1 MKPEEMTDK
10 QTIVDVLS
18 RLPDDA
24 SLEDVRDEFEMIWGI
39 LESMRDADAG
49 GMTFSHEEVMEDIR
63 RCRQRY
69 AGRSAAAG
77 K

>member
-10 QTIVDVLS
+10 QTIIDVLS

-24 SLEDVRDEFEMIWGI
+24 SLEDVRYEFETIWGI
-39 LESMRDADAG
+39 LESMRDTDAG
-49 GMTFSHEEVMEDIR
+49 GKTFSHEEVMEDIR
-63 RCRQRY
+63 RCRQTY

-77 K
+77 N

>member
-10 QTIVDVLS
+10 QTIIDVLS

-24 SLEDVRDEFEMIWGI
+24 SLEDLRDEFEMIWGI
-39 LESMRDADAG
+39 LESMRGADAG
-49 GMTFSHEEVMEDIR
+49 GKTFSHEEVMEDVR
-63 RCRQRY
+63 RCRQKY

-77 K
+77 N

>member
-1 MKPEEMTDK
+1 MNPEEMTDK
-10 QTIVDVLS
+10 LTIIDVLS

-24 SLEDVRDEFEMIWGI
+24 SLEVIREEFETIWGV
-39 LESMRDADAG
+39 LESMREVDAG
-49 GMTFSHEEVMEDIR
+49 GKTFSHEEVMEDV
-63 RCRQRY
+63 RQCLQKY

>member
-10 QTIVDVLS
+10 QTIIDVLS
-18 RLPDDA
+18 RLPNNA
-24 SLEDVRDEFEMIWGI
+24 SLEDVRYEFETIWGI
-39 LESMRDADAG
+39 LQSMRDTDAG
-49 GMTFSHEEVMEDIR
+49 GKTFSTEEVMEDIR
-63 RCRQRY
+63 RCRQKY

>member
-10 QTIVDVLS
+10 QAIIDVLS

-24 SLEDVRDEFEMIWGI
+24 SLEDIREEFETIWGV
-39 LESMRDADAG
+39 LESMREVDAG
-49 GMTFSHEEVMEDIR
+49 GKTFSHEEVMEDV
-63 RCRQRY
+63 RQCLQKY